1 MDTAQ
6 FPNEGFICAMKS
18 WRRSTLRRCMAA
30 ISYSSSSAVALSK
43 TGQVTRVSAL
53 TNMGFSKTINL
64 NQSTLHCICIKEV
77 IAFYLNWLKHQNSY
91 VKDLLICLWIVTW
104 LKSVCPFCRRLI
116 MKIRLILF
124 WLEFTFQ
131 STWFLVFNFYDVVCC
146 QSMATK
152 SGPFSQTS
160 RGKPTDN

>member
-1 MDTAQ
+1 MAYFLISAPPLAMQFQTITIITCLLGTTKNKAKSSAGCQQRADQPLTSKWPQIHSNTAQ

-77 IAFYLNWLKHQNSY
+77 IAFYLN
-91 VKDLLICLWIVTW
+91 
-104 LKSVCPFCRRLI
+104 
-116 MKIRLILF
+116 
-124 WLEFTFQ
+124 
-131 STWFLVFNFYDVVCC
+131 
-146 QSMATK
+146 
-152 SGPFSQTS
+152 
-160 RGKPTDN
+160 